1 MTRPTRSTHPT
12 QRIRRRM
19 GRPIAATLAPL
30 LAKPAAK
37 RGFREARLLAE
48 WRTIVGD
55 QLASRTRPERL
66 DRRSGAPTLRLL
78 VGPGWAPEVQHM
90 APMIADRI
98 NRYFGQ
104 IMVERITLR
113 QGPVPPLAPG
123 PTARVAKPPKS
134 LSAEAQQRLDAACA
148 KVEDPE
154 LAAILRRLGEA
165 VAR

>member
-1 MTRPTRSTHPT
+1 MERPT
-12 QRIRRRM
+12 QRFRRSM
-19 GRPIAATLAPL
+19 GQPIAAALAPL

-55 QLASRTRPERL
+55 QLAGRTRPERL
-66 DRRSGAPTLRLL
+66 DKRGGSPTLRLL

-113 QGPVPPLAPG
+113 QGPVAPLTQR
-123 PTARVAKPPKS
+123 PTARAIEPRKG
-134 LSAEAQQRLDAACA
+134 LSVEARERLDAACA
-148 KVEDPE
+148 KVEDQE

>member
-1 MTRPTRSTHPT
+1 MARLT
-12 QRIRRRM
+12 QRTIRRM
-19 GRPIAATLAPL
+19 GQPIAAALAPV

-48 WRTIVGD
+48 WHTIVGD

-66 DRRSGAPTLRLL
+66 DRRGGTPTLRLI
-78 VGPGWAPEVQHM
+78 VASGWGPEVQHM
-90 APMIADRI
+90 APMIAERI

-104 IMVERITLR
+104 TMVERITLR
-113 QGPVPPLAPG
+113 QGPLP
-123 PTARVAKPPKS
+123 PPKHCPARQAAAPRKG
-134 LSAEAQQRLDAACA
+134 LSPDELLRLETACA
-148 KVEDPE
+148 AVEDQE

>member
-1 MTRPTRSTHPT
+1 MARLT
-12 QRIRRRM
+12 QRNSRLM

-55 QLASRTRPERL
+55 QLVERTRPEKL
-66 DRRSGAPTLRLL
+66 DRRGGAPTLRLL
-78 VGPGWAPEVQHM
+78 VAPGWAPEVQHM
-90 APMIADRI
+90 APMIAERI
-98 NRYFGQ
+98 NRYFGAS
-104 IMVERITLR
+104 MVERITLR
-113 QGPVPPLAPG
+113 QGPVPA
-123 PTARVAKPPKS
+123 AREQAARPEPKPPEP
-134 LSAEAQQRLDAACA
+134 LPPEARARLDAACA
-148 KVEDPE
+148 RVDDPE